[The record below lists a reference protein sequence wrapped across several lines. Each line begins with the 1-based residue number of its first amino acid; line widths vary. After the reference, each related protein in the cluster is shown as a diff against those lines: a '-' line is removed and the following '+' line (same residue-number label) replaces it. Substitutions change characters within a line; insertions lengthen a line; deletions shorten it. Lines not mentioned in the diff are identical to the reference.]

1 MENLIEKM
9 NVSRETITKLKAYE
23 KSLKEWLNK
32 FNIVS
37 NNSLNDAWNRHFLDS
52 LQLMEYIPDDA
63 KTLLDLGSGAGFPAM
78 VIAIAS
84 AQRLPDLKV
93 SLVESVKKKTLYL
106 NAVRDLCG
114 VNVNIVND
122 RIENIDQQKVDVIT
136 SRAMCN
142 LTDLL
147 KYAYRFTTKKTT
159 LIFPKGKSYQ
169 VELDN
174 AKKYWHFDCKIKQN
188 KICSEGVILLITD
201 LSPLKG
207 VK

>member
-23 KSLKEWLNK
+23 KSLKEWQNK
-32 FNIVS
+32 FNLVS

-84 AQRLPDLKV
+84 AHRLPDLKV

>member
-23 KSLKEWLNK
+23 KSLKEWQNK
-32 FNIVS
+32 FNLVS

>member
-1 MENLIEKM
+1 MENLIDKM
-9 NVSRETITKLKAYE
+9 KVSRETITKLKAYE
-23 KSLKEWLNK
+23 KTLKEWQNK
-32 FNIVS
+32 FKLVS

>member
-23 KSLKEWLNK
+23 KSLKEWQNK
-32 FNIVS
+32 FNLVS

-122 RIENIDQQKVDVIT
+122 RVENIGQQKVDVIT